1 METQA
6 SPEQKPQRES
16 GASIHRRETNWQIY
30 LPFLLGIGVLILAVV
45 VVGAPSDPLWRD
57 RAQAIG
63 DFLYTFLCTF
73 PLLVCLLPVYVLIL
87 AGIYGMRK
95 VHSGTERPLRK
106 LENLSESL
114 AGRIETATE
123 FVNEKTI
130 SFSTLFEPLDTL
142 FSIFDKSTPSSEKET
157 DKDV

>member
-6 SPEQKPQRES
+6 IPEEKTPRES
-16 GASIHRRETNWQIY
+16 GAVIHRRETNWQIY
-30 LPFLLGIGVLILAVV
+30 LPFLLSIGVLVLAFAVV
-45 VVGAPSDPLWRD
+45 GIPSDPAWRH

-63 DFLYTFLCTF
+63 DFLYTFLCTL
-73 PLLVCLLPVYVLIL
+73 PLLICLLPVYVLIV

-142 FSIFDKSTPSSEKET
+142 FSIFDKSAPSSEKES
-157 DKDV
+157 DSDV

>member
-6 SPEQKPQRES
+6 TSEEKKPRES
-16 GASIHRRETNWQIY
+16 GAIIHRRETTWQIY
-30 LPFLLGIGVLILAVV
+30 LPFLLGIGVLVLAFAVV
-45 VVGAPSDPLWRD
+45 GIPSDPAWRD

-63 DFLYTFLCTF
+63 DFLYTFLCTL
-73 PLLVCLLPVYVLIL
+73 PILVCLLPIYVLIL

-114 AGRIETATE
+114 AERIETATK

-142 FSIFDKSTPSSEKET
+142 FSMFDQPTPSDKEI
-157 DKDV
+157 DNDV